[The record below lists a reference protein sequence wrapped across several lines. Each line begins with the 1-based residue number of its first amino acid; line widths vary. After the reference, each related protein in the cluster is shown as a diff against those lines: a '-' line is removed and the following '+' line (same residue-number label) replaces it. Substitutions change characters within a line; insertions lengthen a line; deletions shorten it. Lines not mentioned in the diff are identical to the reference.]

1 MDLTFS
7 ETETAF
13 RAECRTWLEA
23 NVPRPALPS
32 GDTAEGFALHRE
44 WERLL
49 FDSRFAV
56 VSWPR
61 EYGGREA
68 SLWEWLIFEEEYAR
82 AGAPQRVTQNGI
94 FLLAP
99 TIFEFGTPEQ
109 RDRILPKMASG
120 EEAWCQ

>member
-32 GDTAEGFALHRE
+32 GDTAEGFALHRD
-44 WERLL
+44 WERRL

-82 AGAPQRVTQNGI
+82 RRAAARHAERHLPARTDHLRVRHGRAARSHPAQDGI
-94 FLLAP
+94 
-99 TIFEFGTPEQ
+99 G
-109 RDRILPKMASG
+109 
-120 EEAWCQ
+120 